1 VAART
6 PGSCS
11 IAVRASSL
19 SGAPLIGNSTT
30 GPEAAV
36 RDTASNVEKRRLP
49 MVLSIVAVVFWGV
62 NAKVMAKIGGVW
74 IRD

>member
-1 VAART
+1 V
-6 PGSCS
+6 
-11 IAVRASSL
+11 
-19 SGAPLIGNSTT
+19 IGNSTT